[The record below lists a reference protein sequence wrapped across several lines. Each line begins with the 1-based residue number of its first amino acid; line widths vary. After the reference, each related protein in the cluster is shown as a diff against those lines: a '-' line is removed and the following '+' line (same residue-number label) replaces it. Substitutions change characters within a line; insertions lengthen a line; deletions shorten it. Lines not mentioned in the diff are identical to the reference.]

1 VVAYFLI
8 GLREGLEAVL
18 VVSILVAF
26 LVKSQ
31 RRQHLKYVWIGVG
44 AAIALS
50 LLFGGLIIV
59 TASTLLTDF
68 RSQELFEAILSITAV
83 GFVTWMIFWMRRT
96 ARYLKGELHEK
107 LEAALGVGPVA
118 VAVVGFLAVAREGL
132 ETVLLFWA
140 SSQAAVASPV
150 AAVGALAGG
159 VAAAIL
165 LGWLIY
171 RGAVRINL
179 STFFTWTGVVLILVA
194 AGILAYGVHDLQ
206 EAAVLPGLE
215 VKAFDVSTVISPTG
229 WLGTVLGGIFNFNPA
244 PTVAEAIAWAAYLI
258 PVLTYFLWPQ
268 RPAPKPTAEAEPAQ
282 QSA

>member
-1 VVAYFLI
+1 MVAYFLI
-8 GLREGLEAVL
+8 GLREGLEATL

-31 RRQHLKYVWIGVG
+31 RRQHLRYVWAGVG
-44 AAIALS
+44 GALALS
-50 LLFGGLIIV
+50 LALGALIIV
-59 TASTLLTDF
+59 TASALLTDF
-68 RSQELFEAILSITAV
+68 RSQELFEAVLSITAV

-96 ARYLKGELHEK
+96 ARHLKGELHEK

-118 VAVVGFLAVAREGL
+118 VAVVAFLAVAREGL

-140 SSQAAVASPV
+140 SAQTAVVSPY
-150 AAVGALAGG
+150 AAVGALTGG
-159 VAAAIL
+159 VAAAVV

-179 STFFTWTGVVLILVA
+179 STFFTWTGVVLVLVA

-206 EAAVLPGLE
+206 EAGVLAGQG
-215 VKAFDVSTVISPTG
+215 VKAFDISTVISPTG

-244 PTVAEAIAWAAYLI
+244 PTVAEAIAWVAYLV
-258 PVLTYFLWPQ
+258 PVLAYFLWPQ
-268 RPAPKPTAEAEPAQ
+268 RPKATPKPSPEPAQ
-282 QSA
+282 QAA

>member
-1 VVAYFLI
+1 MIAYFLI
-8 GLREGLEAVL
+8 GLREGLEAAL

-26 LVKSQ
+26 LVKAQ
-31 RRQHLKYVWIGVG
+31 RRQHLRYVWAGVG
-44 AAIALS
+44 AAVVLS
-50 LLFGGLIIV
+50 IGLGALIIV
-59 TASTLLTDF
+59 TASALLTDF
-68 RSQELFEAILSITAV
+68 RSQELFEALLSITAV

-96 ARYLKGELHEK
+96 ARHIKGELHGK
-107 LEAALGVGPVA
+107 LEAALGVGPLA

-140 SSQAAVASPV
+140 STQTAVVSPY
-150 AAVGALAGG
+150 AAVGALTGG
-159 VAAAIL
+159 VVAAVV

-179 STFFTWTGVVLILVA
+179 STFFTWTGVVLVVVA

-206 EAAVLPGLE
+206 EAAVLGGLD
-215 VKAFDVSTVISPTG
+215 VKAFDVTAVISPTG

-244 PTVAEAIAWAAYLI
+244 PTVAEAVAWAAYLV

-268 RPAPKPTAEAEPAQ
+268 RPSTTTRPTPEPAEQ
-282 QSA
+282 AA